1 MLGYFTFTEH
11 SAKRLLEKKCAG
23 LFDRRK
29 ERAMKNRTARYL
41 KISHSQ
47 SETESMIL
55 KAYVPRS
62 RVPRSCDL
70 TALREHVC
78 ARVCIIYIF

>member
-1 MLGYFTFTEH
+1 
-11 SAKRLLEKKCAG
+11 
-23 LFDRRK
+23 
-29 ERAMKNRTARYL
+29 MKNRTVRWL
-41 KISHSQ
+41 KISHSH

-70 TALREHVC
+70 TALHVHVC
-78 ARVCIIYIF
+78 AHVCIIDIF